1 MDAMTA
7 QPHESF
13 PPPHVTQEQR
23 LATPQQEN
31 NDQDDMARL
40 SRIPVMGNDRVPT
53 MTLQELWDWRAG
65 WHAKRRPHTTSERL
79 DYEECNRQIN
89 DLASETDIDWEEFD
103 KNEREMD
110 ACPSPTQRDHPA
122 WTETYQLERAL
133 RKYEVRREQRREQRK
148 QRKRFLSPPRTP
160 PHLRGAG
167 LYEQQHASLIP
178 NGESFRVR
186 KGKRDNRKASRRPIT
201 RSSGTPDISLHDRK
215 GYVKFW
221 HTWTKYVVISYEQY
235 LRDYVSLLPMCYI
248 RVANLRSRI
257 ERSLTSVPGSQ
268 WTSLMRIPNT
278 HTRRTTSARYAG
290 GAWHKGRRLKTP
302 SSYLYLVERDT
313 NEVD

>member
-1 MDAMTA
+1 MDTMAA
-7 QPHESF
+7 RPQESF
-13 PPPHVTQEQR
+13 PPSHVTQEQR

-31 NDQDDMARL
+31 NSQDDMARL
-40 SRIPVMGNDRVPT
+40 SRIPVMGNDRAPT

-65 WHAKRRPHTTSERL
+65 WHAKRRPHTKSERL

-89 DLASETDIDWEEFD
+89 DLASETDIDWEEFE

-167 LYEQQHASLIP
+167 LYEQQHASLAP
-178 NGESFRVR
+178 QGGSSRVKKR
-186 KGKRDNRKASRRPIT
+186 KLDNRKAPRRPIT
-201 RSSGTPDISLHDRK
+201 RSTATPNISLHDSK

-221 HTWTKYVVISYEQY
+221 NTVTQYVVISYEKY
-235 LRDYVSLLPMCYI
+235 LRDYVSLLPMYD
-248 RVANLRSRI
+248 VQVPNFRSRI
-257 ERSLTSVPGSQ
+257 EKILTSVPGSQ
-268 WTSLMRIPNT
+268 WTSPAKIPNT
-278 HTRRTTSARYAG
+278 HIRRTTSARCAG
-290 GAWHKGRRLKTP
+290 GVWRNRRIMRMWF
-302 SSYLYLVERDT
+302 S
-313 NEVD
+313 

>member
-1 MDAMTA
+1 MDTLEA
-7 QPHESF
+7 QLQEAFPLPHA
-13 PPPHVTQEQR
+13 TQEQR

-31 NDQDDMARL
+31 NNQDDMARL

-65 WHAKRRPHTTSERL
+65 WHAKRRPHTKSERL

-133 RKYEVRREQRREQRK
+133 RKYEVRREQRREQRR

-160 PHLRGAG
+160 PHLRGPG
-167 LYEQQHASLIP
+167 LYNQQHASLAP
-178 NGESFRVR
+178 NVESFRIK
-186 KGKRDNRKASRRPIT
+186 KGKRDNRKAPRRPIT
-201 RSSGTPDISLHDRK
+201 RSTATPDVSLHDRR
-215 GYVKFW
+215 GYVKVW
-221 HTWTKYVVISYEQY
+221 HTMTQYVVVSYEKY
-235 LRDYVSLLPMCYI
+235 LRDYVSLVPMCYGY
-248 RVANLRSRI
+248 VTNLGFRI
-257 ERSLTSVPGSQ
+257 EKSLTSTPLSQ
-268 WTSLMRIPNT
+268 WTAPTKILETRTRLNT
-278 HTRRTTSARYAG
+278 SERYAG
-290 GAWHKGRRLKTP
+290 GSWRKKMTL
-302 SSYLYLVERDT
+302 
-313 NEVD
+313 